1 MSVRPVRILS
11 RCLGVRPGWVFLVVG
26 LLAFF
31 ALVRHLGTDRVVD
44 PRG

>member
-1 MSVRPVRILS
+1 V
-11 RCLGVRPGWVFLVVG
+11 PGWVLFVAG

-31 ALVRHLGTDRVVD
+31 ALVRHLSGDRVVD